1 MRRTILSAA
10 APACLLVGLTP
21 VAADADVA
29 PPSSATATAARLSD
43 QVAISDSSAK
53 ADGSNSE
60 AKAAVI
66 SVGGKPVPAGTES
79 GGGTGGSESGEG
91 ENKGALIDT
100 VDKSPARVQV
110 APWKARATGS
120 EKSKT
125 GKRSSSA
132 SAALATVEVPEH
144 AKAKVLTSD
153 ATAEHT
159 DTQSTG
165 QSTSDALDL
174 EAGDLHVVLLHSEVD
189 SNAKGDTYLVS
200 LNGTKIGTREQLG
213 QLCALDL
220 SGVAAVSCLTASGGT
235 ANGIASGAAEV
246 LGVQSPLPFNPAS
259 AFATTGTAGTG
270 TEPSILESVAA
281 TVPIEAP
288 RAAAAAPA
296 APAAPAAQLPRT
308 GAAVGGLAASGLAG
322 LLAGFVLRLLGRP
335 RPKVKLPA

>member
-21 VAADADVA
+21 VSATADVA
-29 PPSSATATAARLSD
+29 PGASATATAARLSD
-43 QVAISDSSAK
+43 QVAISDTSAK

-60 AKAAVI
+60 AKASVI
-66 SVGGKPVPAGTES
+66 SVGGKPFPGGTES
-79 GGGTGGSESGEG
+79 GGGTGGSESGDG

-100 VDKSPARVQV
+100 VDKSPVRVQV
-110 APWKARATGS
+110 APWKARANGA

-132 SAALATVEVPEH
+132 SAALATVEVPDH
-144 AKAKVLTSD
+144 ANVKLLTSD

-159 DTQSTG
+159 DMQSTG
-165 QSTSDALDL
+165 KSTSDAADITV
-174 EAGDLHVVLLHSEVD
+174 GDLHLVLLHSEVD
-189 SNAKGDTYLVS
+189 SNAKGDSYLVN

-213 QLCALDL
+213 ELCALDL

-235 ANGIASGAAEV
+235 ANGIASGTAEV

-281 TVPIEAP
+281 AGPATEAP
-288 RAAAAAPA
+288 RAAAAPQPA
-296 APAAPAAQLPRT
+296 AALPRT
-308 GAAVGGLAASGLAG
+308 GAAAAGLAASGLLG
-322 LLAGFVLRLLGRP
+322 LLTGFVLRLMGRP
-335 RPKVKLPA
+335 RPKKLPA